1 MNEATTIINAVIT
14 NLDQLSVTGAR
25 NMAIVVNCINAL
37 AELKGKLEVSTD
49 AVQNKAE

>member
-37 AELKGKLEVSTD
+37 AELKTKLEGG
-49 AVQNKAE
+49 AECTKSD